1 MFYATFKQNG
11 EYFGALYHDFQ
22 DYVNDTFDP
31 GIETLAIIPF
41 TVHGSNYAERRENVR
56 GTAMEFQ
63 TANDCD
69 GLYMSDMSQIY
80 GWFEKM
86 GKRYGLLKEFRENAV
101 C

>member
-1 MFYATFKQNG
+1 MFYAKLKQDGQIIGN
-11 EYFGALYHDFQ
+11 LYHDFQ
-22 DYVNDTFDP
+22 DYVNDTFSP
-31 GIETLAIIPF
+31 EVETMAIIPF
-41 TVHGSNYAERRENVR
+41 TVHGNNYAERRENVR

-69 GLYMSDMSQIY
+69 GLYMSDMAQIY

-86 GKRYGLLKEFRENAV
+86 GKRYGLLKEFRENCV

>member
-1 MFYATFKQNG
+1 MFYAKLKQGNKETG
-11 EYFGALYHDFQ
+11 VLYEDFQ
-22 DYVNDTFDP
+22 DYISDTFSP
-31 GIETLAIIPF
+31 TVETMVIIPF

-56 GTAMEFQ
+56 GTAMDFQ

-69 GLYMSDMSQIY
+69 GLYMSDMAQIY

-86 GKRYGLLKEFRENAV
+86 GKRYGLLKEFRGNCV